1 MTQRRILHPVRDD
14 QDAVAIAYDV
24 DQWQRILNA
33 QEIPERRRQRN
44 SHVRVTA
51 RLVWERDGEQRI
63 DTVAD
68 AWTRNPDLVH
78 VELTDTRYRFRG
90 LWLLPADVERR

>member
-1 MTQRRILHPVRDD
+1 MRDD
-14 QDAVAIAYDV
+14 QDPVAIAYDV
-24 DQWQRILNA
+24 DHWQRILNA

-51 RLVWERDGEQRI
+51 RLVWEHGGEQRI
-63 DTVAD
+63 ETVAD